1 MNPSPSSIKELEVSN
16 NFSMNLISLVKH
28 APTAPGL
35 RLLGIGP
42 RLKPINGLEKLQSF
56 LNENTFWA
64 RGRNKQ
70 QICKMLSNSTVVVSL
85 WHHKQLIGFGRATSD
100 LVFRAVLWDIVIASD
115 RQGLGFGK
123 LIIEAILTNKKIK
136 SVEKIYLMTTNSSEF
151 YKQLGFKLNKKQSLL
166 IINKNEY

>member
-1 MNPSPSSIKELEVSN
+1 MNV
-16 NFSMNLISLVKH
+16 ISLVKH

-42 RLKPINGLEKLQSF
+42 KLKPANGLEKLQSF
-56 LNENTFWA
+56 FNENTFWA
-64 RGRNKQ
+64 KGRSKQ
-70 QICKMLSNSTVVVSL
+70 QLSKMLSNSTVVVSL
-85 WHHKQLIGFGRATSD
+85 WDQNQLIGFGRATSD
-100 LVFRAVLWDIVIASD
+100 HVFRAILWDVVIAKD

-123 LIIEAILTNKKIK
+123 LIIEAILNNKKIR

-166 IINKNEY
+166 ILDKNES

>member
-1 MNPSPSSIKELEVSN
+1 MSV
-16 NFSMNLISLVKH
+16 ISLVKH

-42 RLKPINGLEKLQSF
+42 KLTPTNGLEKLQSF

-64 RGRNKQ
+64 RGRNKKQ
-70 QICKMLSNSTVVVSL
+70 LCKMLTNSTVVVSL
-85 WHHKQLIGFGRATSD
+85 WHQDQLIGFGRATSD
-100 LVFRAVLWDIVIASD
+100 LVFRAVLWDIVIASN

-123 LIIEAILTNKKIK
+123 LIIEAILTDKRIK
-136 SVEKIYLMTTNSSEF
+136 SVERIYLMTTNCSDF

-166 IINKNEY
+166 LINKNKD

>member
-1 MNPSPSSIKELEVSN
+1 MK
-16 NFSMNLISLVKH
+16 MKGISLVKH

-42 RLKPINGLEKLQSF
+42 RLKPTNGLLKLQSF
-56 LNENTFWA
+56 LNENAFWA
-64 RGRNKQ
+64 KGRNKQ
-70 QICKMLSNSTVVVSL
+70 QLCQMLFNSTVVVSL
-85 WHHKQLIGFGRATSD
+85 WHRNQLIGFGRATSD
-100 LVFRAVLWDIVIASD
+100 LVFRAVLWDVVVASD

-151 YKQLGFKLNKKQSLL
+151 YKQLGFKLNNKQSLL
-166 IINKNEY
+166 ILNKKKD

>member
-1 MNPSPSSIKELEVSN
+1 MKG
-16 NFSMNLISLVKH
+16 ISLVKH

-42 RLKPINGLEKLQSF
+42 RLKPTNGLLKLQSF
-56 LNENTFWA
+56 LNENAFWA
-64 RGRNKQ
+64 KGRNKQ
-70 QICKMLSNSTVVVSL
+70 QLCQMLFNSTVVVSL
-85 WHHKQLIGFGRATSD
+85 WHRNQLIGFGRATSD
-100 LVFRAVLWDIVIASD
+100 LVFRAVLWDVVVASD

-136 SVEKIYLMTTNSSEF
+136 SVERIYLMTTNSSEF
-151 YKQLGFKLNKKQSLL
+151 YKQFGFKLNNKQSLL

>member
-1 MNPSPSSIKELEVSN
+1 MNPSRSSIKQLEVLN
-16 NFSMNLISLVKH
+16 NCQMNLISLVKH

-42 RLKPINGLEKLQSF
+42 RLTPTNGLKKLQSF

-70 QICKMLSNSTVVVSL
+70 QIYKMLSNSTVVVSL
-85 WHHKQLIGFGRATSD
+85 WDHDQLIGFGRATSD
-100 LVFRAVLWDIVIASD
+100 LVFRAVLWDVVIASD

-123 LIIEAILTNKKIK
+123 LIIDAILTNRKIK
-136 SVEKIYLMTTNSSEF
+136 SVERIYLMTTNSSEF
-151 YKQLGFKLNKKQSLL
+151 YTQLGFELNNKQSLL
-166 IINKNEY
+166 ILNKK